1 MGEEMLKEIIKGQ
14 LYQGSLADAD
24 SICQSN
30 GRLKDLGL
38 RGILTVADN
47 IRLKAPTSIVHL
59 HLPIDEIHPT
69 PEYYFDIACNLNIFP
84 LLVHCQAGANRS
96 RVFASAIA
104 YQAQEILLAKAIELA
119 DPPRSG
125 VVFDSMMKWARS

>member
-1 MGEEMLKEIIKGQ
+1 MGEEMLKEVIKGQ
-14 LYQGSLADAD
+14 LYQGSVADAD

-30 GRLKDLGL
+30 RRLKDLGL

-47 IRLKAPTSIVHL
+47 IRLQAPTSIAHL

-96 RVFASAIA
+96 RVFAAAIA
-104 YQAQEILLAKAIELA
+104 YHVSEMTLEEAILLAE
-119 DPPRSG
+119 PPRSG
-125 VVFDSMMKWARS
+125 VVFDSMIKWARS

>member
-1 MGEEMLKEIIKGQ
+1 MLKEVIKGQ
-14 LYQGSLADAD
+14 LYQGSVADGI
-24 SICQSN
+24 SICDSD
-30 GRLKDLGL
+30 GRIKELGL
-38 RGILTVADN
+38 RGVLTVADN
-47 IRLKAPTSIVHL
+47 IRLKVPSRLVHL

-96 RVFASAIA
+96 KVFAAAIA
-104 YQAQEILLAKAIELA
+104 YQALEITLEKAIELV

-125 VVFDSMMKWARS
+125 VVFESLMKWARS